1 MFPVTVV
8 NALDV
13 SSWELESIPQ
23 AFSRILNSWSA
34 AVALDFFWHSITP
47 FLRNPCSGGVLPK
60 SDPCVMRVS
69 AARKGEETYDD
80 KAEKKASHAGADCA
94 EAS

>member
-34 AVALDFFWHSITP
+34 AVALDFFRHSITP

-60 SDPCVMRVS
+60 ICSMCYESLSSPEGRGDLR
-69 AARKGEETYDD
+69 
-80 KAEKKASHAGADCA
+80 
-94 EAS
+94 